1 MISYHNILIFLKLI
15 YYKMKKPVI
24 YCNLT
29 FLILSMMLSSCTYS
43 QSVIPVRGT
52 GMPVDKNYNV
62 SDFRGIDVSGG
73 FDVTLVQGSNESV
86 TLTAQE
92 NLFDYITVKV
102 DNGTLKIYT
111 RNNLMVT
118 RQLKARITFKDID
131 NLKVSGGGDVNSET
145 PVNVETLDVYVSG
158 GGDFSSEINSEE
170 LKCHISGG
178 GDAEIGG
185 KTKVYNLDISGGGN
199 LKSEVNASVIS
210 CRIAG
215 GGDLYLLNEDKTSD
229 ADIDIN
235 GGGNMDVKINA
246 EMLKCSVTGGGDA
259 TLYGQASEFDLNIN
273 GGGDADAR
281 NLSTGI
287 TSFYV
292 NGGSDIHVNVSKEL
306 KGQISGGGDVYY
318 SGNPEKVSVDARGG
332 SEVHKE

>member
-1 MISYHNILIFLKLI
+1 
-15 YYKMKKPVI
+15 MKKPVI
-24 YCNLT
+24 YCSLT

-43 QSVIPVRGT
+43 QSFVPVRGT

-62 SDFRGIDVSGG
+62 SDFKGIDVSGG
-73 FDVTLVQGSNESV
+73 FDVTLAQGSTESV

-199 LKSEVNASVIS
+199 LKSEVNANVIS

-235 GGGNMDVKINA
+235 GGGNLDVKINA